1 MFPKLLIDL
10 QLFLKMEGVE
20 HFKEEGDGYGGG
32 LAVLLE
38 GLVLVETIIPV
49 IDLLMQVVF
58 DELCVLEL
66 AVIDVDQFLQT
77 DELVL
82 VEVILI
88 LNYPDFLFLH
98 V

>member
-1 MFPKLLIDL
+1 
-10 QLFLKMEGVE
+10 MEGVE

-38 GLVLVETIIPV
+38 GLVLVEAIIPI
-49 IDLLMQVVF
+49 IDLLMQVVL
-58 DELCVLEL
+58 DELRVLEL

-82 VEVILI
+82 VEVVLI

>member
-1 MFPKLLIDL
+1 
-10 QLFLKMEGVE
+10 MEGVE

-38 GLVLVETIIPV
+38 GLVLVEAIIPV
-49 IDLLMQVVF
+49 IDLLMQVIL
-58 DELCVLEL
+58 DELCILEL

-82 VEVILI
+82 VEVVLI
-88 LNYPDFLFLH
+88 FNYPDFLFLH